1 MVFTLIKLLLWACEC
16 VLVGLRVLVIGTDC
30 TVNIPHA
37 LTFWYREGH
46 SGEKKVDSEDTSAMH
61 VYNLYL
67 QLSAFKWTST
77 PVDICFGPPQPEC
90 IICFK
95 LITWR
100 EEDFLVLGLLFFFYP
115 CHNNIILASS
125 WGSAVA
131 SHHFLSRQ
139 RSLAPFLLI
148 SSGGDLACCSCA
160 PSIKL

>member
-1 MVFTLIKLLLWACEC
+1 MVFTLIELLLWACEC
-16 VLVGLRVLVIGTDC
+16 VLIGLRVLVIGTDC

-37 LTFWYREGH
+37 LSFWYREGH

-100 EEDFLVLGLLFFFYP
+100 EEDFLVLGLLFFFFYP
-115 CHNNIILASS
+115 CHNDIILADS
-125 WGSAVA
+125 WGDAVA

-139 RSLAPFLLI
+139 RSPAPFLLI
-148 SSGGDLACCSCA
+148 SSGGDFACA